1 MSSTAKPIGVDVST
15 PGGLVGNLLLMTR
28 RRRISILFAVTSL
41 LLLALSVPVLATED
55 STEVTDDTVAETE
68 EPPEPIVTDI
78 DPVVIVTTPVVEPVT
93 ADWTYR
99 YLVPTGI
106 ALVVIVIL
114 ITTARY
120 FTNVV
125 RKRYRIVEE

>member
-1 MSSTAKPIGVDVST
+1 MSRTA
-15 PGGLVGNLLLMTR
+15 R
-28 RRRISILFAVTSL
+28 AIS
-41 LLLALSVPVLATED
+41 LSVITGLLTLILAMAAFATAEGEEAPAEEEPAQTTVVTTD
-55 STEVTDDTVAETE
+55 IEPAVEVTV
-68 EPPEPIVTDI
+68 PPEDAG
-78 DPVVIVTTPVVEPVT
+78 T

-106 ALVVIVIL
+106 ALAVLVIL
-114 ITTARY
+114 ATSGQY

>member
-1 MSSTAKPIGVDVST
+1 M
-15 PGGLVGNLLLMTR
+15 GNLIVMTKSARVAVLALMSALV
-28 RRRISILFAVTSL
+28 I
-41 LLLALSVPVLATED
+41 LLLALPGFATADPAPEED
-55 STEVTDDTVAETE
+55 TSETTVITSDIEPAVEVTL
-68 EPPEPIVTDI
+68 PQ
-78 DPVVIVTTPVVEPVT
+78 VEAAA

-106 ALVVIVIL
+106 ILAILVIIA
-114 ITTARY
+114 TSGRY

>member
-1 MSSTAKPIGVDVST
+1 
-15 PGGLVGNLLLMTR
+15 MTLFR
-28 RRRISILFAVTSL
+28 RTSI
-41 LLLALSVPVLATED
+41 LLALVGVMALSLSLTAFATSGED
-55 STEVTDDTVAETE
+55 SGSDDGEETVVT
-68 EPPEPIVTDI
+68 TDI
-78 DPVVIVTTPVVEPVT
+78 EPAVEVTTPPADAGT

-106 ALVVIVIL
+106 VLAVLVVL
-114 ITTARY
+114 ATTGQY

>member
-1 MSSTAKPIGVDVST
+1 MTRTGRLATILSVLAV
-15 PGGLVGNLLLMTR
+15 LLM
-28 RRRISILFAVTSL
+28 VMSL
-41 LLLALSVPVLATED
+41 PLLATEGD
-55 STEVTDDTVAETE
+55 GGGTETTTEDTTVVTTDIEPAVEVTL
-68 EPPEPIVTDI
+68 PPETAA
-78 DPVVIVTTPVVEPVT
+78 T

-106 ALVVIVIL
+106 ALAILVIL
-114 ITTARY
+114 ATSGQY